1 MCLAVPHRIEELRGD
16 GSAIATAGPIRRSI
30 RVDALPGAQ
39 VGDLVLVHA
48 GFAIEKVR
56 VEDAADLGAG
66 EIVVNSVDADGTR
79 AGFELTITKLIAEAV
94 PVPVVAS
101 GGAGK
106 PSHLADAFHLARA
119 DAAIVAGMVHTG
131 EWTIAQIK
139 EELAAAG
146 IPVRKV
152 W

>member
-56 VEDAADLGAG
+56 V
-66 EIVVNSVDADGTR
+66 
-79 AGFELTITKLIAEAV
+79 
-94 PVPVVAS
+94 
-101 GGAGK
+101 
-106 PSHLADAFHLARA
+106 A
-119 DAAIVAGMVHTG
+119 DAAELEALWDEIREGAGD
-131 EWTIAQIK
+131 
-139 EELAAAG
+139 AG
-146 IPVRKV
+146 QLPF
-152 W
+152 